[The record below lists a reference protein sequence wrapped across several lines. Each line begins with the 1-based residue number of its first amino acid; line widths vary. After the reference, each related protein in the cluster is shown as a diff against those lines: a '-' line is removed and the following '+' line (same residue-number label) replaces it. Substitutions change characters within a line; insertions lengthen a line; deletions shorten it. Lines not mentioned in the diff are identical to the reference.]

1 MTVGKLLAQGAR
13 ALLDLIAPPRC
24 VVCSAAVAEPASLCG
39 TCWSALRQIEQ
50 PVCPILGTPF
60 PYDPGGETVSAAALA
75 EPPPWRRCRAAAA
88 FDEASRPLVH
98 ALKYGDRQE
107 AGLLMARMMLRAGRE
122 LLAEAD
128 MIVPVPLHRLRLW
141 QRRFNQSALLAR
153 ALKPVPAVPL
163 RTDILIRSRHT
174 RSQVGLDSE
183 TRRKNVRRA
192 FMVPDKARPHVAG
205 RRIVL
210 VDDVLTTGATA
221 GACAA
226 ALAGAGAAHVDVLAF
241 ALVLEPKRFHI

>member
-1 MTVGKLLAQGAR
+1 MTVGKVLARGAR
-13 ALLDLIAPPRC
+13 AILDLIAPPRC
-24 VVCSAAVAEPASLCG
+24 LVCGSAVAEPASLCG
-39 TCWSALRQIEQ
+39 PCWSAMRQIEP
-50 PVCPILGTPF
+50 PVCPVLGTPF
-60 PYDPGGETVSAAALA
+60 PYDPGPGTVSPAALA
-75 EPPPWRRCRAAAA
+75 DPPPWRRCRAAAA

-122 LLAEAD
+122 LLADAD

-141 QRRFNQSALLAR
+141 RRRFNQSALLAQSL
-153 ALKPVPAVPL
+153 AKGHVLPV
-163 RTDILIRSRHT
+163 RTDVLVRSRHT
-174 RSQVGLDSE
+174 RPQVGLDSE

-192 FMVPDKARPHVAG
+192 FSVPEKVRPQMAG
-205 RRIVL
+205 KRIVL

-226 ALAGAGAAHVDVLAF
+226 ALASAGAAHVDVLAF